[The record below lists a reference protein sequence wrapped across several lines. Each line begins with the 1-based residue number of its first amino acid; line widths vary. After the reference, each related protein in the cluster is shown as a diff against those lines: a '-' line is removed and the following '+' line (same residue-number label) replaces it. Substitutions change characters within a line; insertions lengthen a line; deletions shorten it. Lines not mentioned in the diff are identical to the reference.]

1 MRQHDNLSFN
11 CAESVLLNVT
21 DNHSIPG
28 CAVSCM
34 KIASVLGGGISGAG
48 EVCGAVSGGVLCL
61 GLSGGTEGNEIPDVF
76 KKQRSEIRGVIRMFL
91 QEFEDD
97 WGSLRCS
104 NLVAMDNGERVLEGH
119 QREKDESIRNHCD
132 DYVKWS
138 TNKILVIL
146 NNEMKT
152 SPS

>member
-11 CAESVLLNVT
+11 CAESVLLNVK

-28 CAVSCM
+28 CDISCM

-61 GLSGGTEGNEIPDVF
+61 GLSGGTEGNETPDIF
-76 KKQRSEIRGVIRMFL
+76 KEKRSKIRGVIQAFL
-91 QEFEDD
+91 QDFEDN

-104 NLVAMDNGERVLEGH
+104 DLVAMDKGERIPEGH
-119 QREKDESIRNHCD
+119 QREKDDTIRNHCD
-132 DYVKWS
+132 DYVEWS
-138 TNKILVIL
+138 THKITLIL
-146 NNEMKT
+146 NNEIKT